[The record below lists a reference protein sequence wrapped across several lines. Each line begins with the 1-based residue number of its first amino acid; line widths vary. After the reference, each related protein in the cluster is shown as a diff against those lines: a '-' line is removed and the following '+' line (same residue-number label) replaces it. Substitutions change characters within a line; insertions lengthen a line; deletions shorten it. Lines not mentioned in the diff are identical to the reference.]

1 MLPMRNFAAFRF
13 RDKGDALEAFA
24 TSDSVI
30 LFETRSHH
38 FGKALISMVG
48 YHRQTKEFMD
58 RSASVRNQRFS
69 RFFIELVS
77 GL

>member
-1 MLPMRNFAAFRF
+1 MRNFTAFRF
-13 RDKGDALEAFA
+13 NDKRDPLEEFA

-38 FGKALISMVG
+38 FGKSLISMVG

-58 RSASVRNQRFS
+58 QSASARNQRFS
-69 RFFIELVS
+69 RLFIELVS
-77 GL
+77 GA